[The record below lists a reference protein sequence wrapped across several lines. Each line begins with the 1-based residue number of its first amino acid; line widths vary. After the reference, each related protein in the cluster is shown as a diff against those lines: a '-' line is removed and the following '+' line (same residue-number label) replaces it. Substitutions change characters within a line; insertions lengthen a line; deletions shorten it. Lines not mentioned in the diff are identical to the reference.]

1 MRLHHIG
8 IAVKSVQKAARE
20 YRVLLGAEVTAPV
33 IYDPVQD
40 AILCMMKTEDGMR
53 LELVEGKPVEQYLL
67 KKIRMYHIC
76 CVTRDLEA
84 EIARMRHSG
93 GVLVSEPKPAV
104 LFGGRRVAFLYT
116 RIGLIELLE
125 ENDGE
130 ESG

>member
-8 IAVKSVQKAARE
+8 IAVRSVSKAVRE
-20 YRVLLGAEVTAPV
+20 YCLLLGAEVTDPV

-40 AILCMMKTEDGMR
+40 ARLCMMKTEDGMR

-93 GVLVSEPKPAV
+93 GYWCQSRNLPSFLAAAGW
-104 LFGGRRVAFLYT
+104 LFCT
-116 RIGLIELLE
+116 R
-125 ENDGE
+125 